1 MRQGR
6 FQKMKSHIKSMFCLM
21 AAAFLLTAIV
31 PLAPAQSIDDE
42 DHERGGCSGT
52 LDLKRLRCEREIEAR
67 EARATM
73 FDALEQTREFDEPRL
88 PLALIR
94 QDLRFLQSVT
104 GYLSHAAS
112 QSGALDFKAITKS
125 ASEIK
130 KRAARLEASLAL
142 PRSEKMANHSE
153 GQVSGDAEQ
162 LRIALFLLSSLIS
175 DAVRN
180 PVLKGYSL
188 DGTSSAKA
196 RGELDGIIELSARIS
211 RDSKRLGKTGQ

>member
-1 MRQGR
+1 ME
-6 FQKMKSHIKSMFCLM
+6 SNIKSMFYLM
-21 AAAFLLTAIV
+21 AAAFLLTAIA
-31 PLAPAQSIDDE
+31 PLAPAQIAPAQSIDDE
-42 DHERGGCSGT
+42 DYERGGCSGT
-52 LDLKRLRCEREIEAR
+52 LGLERLRCEREIEER
-67 EARATM
+67 EDSAAIL
-73 FDALEQTREFDEPRL
+73 DALEPMGEFDEPRL

-104 GYLSHAAS
+104 GHLSHAVS
-112 QSGALDFKAITKS
+112 QNGDLDFKAITKS

-130 KRAARLEASLAL
+130 KRAARLKASLAL
-142 PRSEKMANHSE
+142 PRSEKMANHSG

-188 DGTSSAKA
+188 DVPSSAKA
-196 RGELDGIIELSARIS
+196 GSELDGIIELSARIS
-211 RDSKRLGKTGQ
+211 REGKRLGQTGQ